1 LAFFGS
7 CTTKTVAQPGK
18 NGKLWGMSMVSKRLA
33 ETGAEPAGNRVPVFT
48 ERPVWSGVGDGW
60 KHLHGSVSA
69 GGVSFE
75 WHDFKTSAEFDW
87 GKSFHPNSVEI
98 CLNLAG
104 NGKVSFNNAEA
115 VFAPLTAG
123 FYCRAEQELEAARQ
137 PAERHR
143 FLTVE
148 MSFDFLQRHLS
159 QFVTSLHPLV
169 RDVVSGRPKESAVSP
184 VTRLTN
190 RHQQLLASLRQA
202 PVLAL
207 AQSLWYQAKAM
218 ELAAEFFFVAPGD
231 REFFCRRQQRLAAER
246 VEKVIALLRDTLAEP
261 PTLEEIGRA
270 VGCSPFHLSR
280 SFSSTTGL
288 TISQYLRQLRMERA
302 AELLRSGRFNVTE
315 AALEVGYSSLSHFSQ
330 TFHETF
336 GCCPGLYPIRTP
348 TQQSPDQTQ
357 D

>member
-1 LAFFGS
+1 MPAL
-7 CTTKTVAQPGK
+7 
-18 NGKLWGMSMVSKRLA
+18 SKRLV
-33 ETGAEPAGNRVPVFT
+33 ETDAPAFS
-48 ERPVWSGVGDGW
+48 ERSTWRAVGDGW
-60 KHLHGSVSA
+60 RHLHGSMA
-69 GGVSFE
+69 TIGASFE
-75 WHDFKTSAEFDW
+75 WHDFKTGKEFDW

-104 NGKVSFNNAEA
+104 SGKVVTSDTEA
-115 VFAPLTAG
+115 AFAPLTVG
-123 FYCRAEQELEAARQ
+123 FYRRGERPLHATRHAN
-137 PAERHR
+137 ERHQ

-169 RDVVSGRPKESAVSP
+169 RDVVSGAPAQSAISS

-190 RHQQLLASLRQA
+190 RHQQLLTSLRQA

-218 ELAAEFFFVAPGD
+218 ELAAEFFFIAPGD
-231 REFFCRRQQRLAAER
+231 GELFCRRQQRLSGER
-246 VEKVIALLRDTLAEP
+246 VDKVIALLRDKLAEP

-280 SFSSTTGL
+280 TFSATTGL

-302 AELLRSGRFNVTE
+302 AELLKSGKFNVTE

-336 GCCPGLYPIRTP
+336 GCCPGLYPLRTP
-348 TQQSPDQTQ
+348 AQK
-357 D
+357 